1 MYPLHGDLTR
11 SSCQPPAW
19 MATPYLPG
27 RVKDLRLGPRASM
40 RSLRRARDRSSPSE
54 CWATSPTA
62 PCAPKTQPAGV
73 DSYEP
78 GLWGNLLL
86 LFYPF
91 IKEFVWQSLGV
102 SFLKPSGRVS
112 FSLLCDPSALWPMLQ
127 KMLSFYHRSFPH
139 SLQSSLEDSEG
150 PSDGLVTNYFLTS
163 LPFDTVGNLVR

>member
-78 GLWGNLLL
+78 GLWGESASTFLPFYQRICVTVTRR
-86 LFYPF
+86 LFP
-91 IKEFVWQSLGV
+91 KTKWQG
-102 SFLKPSGRVS
+102 FL
-112 FSLLCDPSALWPMLQ
+112 F
-127 KMLSFYHRSFPH
+127 
-139 SLQSSLEDSEG
+139 
-150 PSDGLVTNYFLTS
+150 TS
-163 LPFDTVGNLVR
+163 LRSQCIVANASENVKFLSPLVSTFSTE